1 MQDLADRAID
11 KWKQWNKDS
20 GQELFSNS
28 GWARLTDIGRP
39 QDVDLE
45 TYETMKKAGLGQTQY
60 SLHSEEDLKR
70 AEGDGRGLPLDGVF
84 DSNADLAN
92 VDLACKYAL
101 YAAEKGGAEA
111 YFRDG
116 RGGFRSF
123 IRDDKDPRRVIGI
136 VAKNQQRHFADAWSL
151 SRRGMHSALIVPELP
166 RPRGGPPLAPIQETK
181 DFIRENLPELVGA
194 EMAAVKMC
202 WYADAPDLEFVVD
215 RIPGADLVVTGG
227 SFHGKAQILAGP
239 G

>member
-1 MQDLADRAID
+1 MMTPINSVIIVGKVSAETRSWTTTPQPTRRSTAEIQLRLDLADRAID

-70 AEGDGRGLPLDGVF
+70 AEGDG
-84 DSNADLAN
+84 
-92 VDLACKYAL
+92 
-101 YAAEKGGAEA
+101 
-111 YFRDG
+111 
-116 RGGFRSF
+116 
-123 IRDDKDPRRVIGI
+123 
-136 VAKNQQRHFADAWSL
+136 
-151 SRRGMHSALIVPELP
+151 
-166 RPRGGPPLAPIQETK
+166 
-181 DFIRENLPELVGA
+181 ENLPELVGA